1 MTQLPIT
8 ALAVSCSDGRLA
20 GPVDDFIRG
29 DLGIERCDRIA
40 LPGGPGSLIER
51 DGIDGPRGVLGEL
64 AFLVEAHE
72 LDRVI
77 LIAHA
82 GCAAYE
88 VRLGAAG
95 ERGVEIQLDEMQDVA
110 GAIVGATGAAIEG
123 YLARPGPSGFTFESV
138 PGALGAKDEAGTA
151 DTS

>member
-1 MTQLPIT
+1 MTELPIT

-64 AFLVEAHE
+64 VFLVTAHE

-77 LIAHA
+77 LIAHS

-88 VRLGAAG
+88 VRLGAGG
-95 ERGVEIQLDEMQDVA
+95 EHGVEVQLDEMRGVA
-110 GAIVGATGAAIEG
+110 RAVAGATGAAVEG
-123 YLARPGPSGFTFESV
+123 YLARPAESGFTFEPV
-138 PGALGAKDEAGTA
+138 LGDLGAKDEAGTA